1 MAKRKTEEYTFADA
15 YIGSYTRNLMSWQD
29 MMRLASCKD
38 LDAAEAVLQEF
49 GYGEAKELH
58 EGRCGSFYQEGA
70 ESSIST

>member
-38 LDAAEAVLQEF
+38 LDLS
-49 GYGEAKELH
+49 LIH
-58 EGRCGSFYQEGA
+58 
-70 ESSIST
+70 I